1 MTTHGLH
8 GSSFLGLPYR
18 ILHKGTTMEPLG
30 IGFED
35 LQLGFRVQVL
45 GSARVWVEC
54 RVLWFWGVLRASP
67 EIPP

>member
-1 MTTHGLH
+1 
-8 GSSFLGLPYR
+8 
-18 ILHKGTTMEPLG
+18 MEPLG